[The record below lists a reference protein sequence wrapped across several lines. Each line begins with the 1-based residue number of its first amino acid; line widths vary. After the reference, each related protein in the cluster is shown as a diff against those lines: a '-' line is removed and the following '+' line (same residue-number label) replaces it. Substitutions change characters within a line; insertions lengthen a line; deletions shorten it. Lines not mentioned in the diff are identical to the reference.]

1 MTNQSHIIGI
11 DLGKHWFHLIGL
23 DRDGAIV
30 LRKKMSRAQL
40 SAFAAT
46 ASRSVVAMEATTLAC
61 GPLLYFNHPS
71 KRPSNSSYRPR
82 IGFVAV
88 SSTSARPS

>member
-1 MTNQSHIIGI
+1 MTTQPHIIGI

-30 LRKKMSRAQL
+30 LRRKLSRSQL

-46 ASRSVVAMEATTLAC
+46 TPRNVVARESCC
-61 GPLLYFNHPS
+61 GS
-71 KRPSNSSYRPR
+71 Q
-82 IGFVAV
+82 
-88 SSTSARPS
+88 

>member
-1 MTNQSHIIGI
+1 MANQPHIIGI

-46 ASRSVVAMEATTLAC
+46 VSQSVVAMEGRFHFYEGHSLTPDTTC
-61 GPLLYFNHPS
+61 GSYPP
-71 KRPSNSSYRPR
+71 NS
-82 IGFVAV
+82 
-88 SSTSARPS
+88 